1 MGSVFAWLD
10 NDDAQQRKM
19 AVLKELSKDESTVDE
34 LGTGTIR
41 DTIANALF
49 PGTSVVQTRV
59 RYLLFT
65 AWLVRDMAGT
75 QYPGDQGLST
85 LRSKEA
91 KLIDALLAS
100 GETDGVI
107 GRQAR
112 GRLKSM
118 PSRAY
123 WASLGRFGIRTWDV
137 SIANHLRARQHI
149 DVPVHPEPTTCRA
162 AVARAPGWSAAR
174 AASVAAA
181 SSGGSSSPNFSCLT
195 ASVLTDGSTPA
206 KSSPKR

>member
-10 NDDAQQRKM
+10 NDDAQERKM
-19 AVLKELSKDESTVDE
+19 AVLKELSKDESTVEE

-41 DTIANALF
+41 DTSANALF
-49 PGTSVVQTRV
+49 PGTSVEQTRV
-59 RYLLFT
+59 RDLLFT
-65 AWLVRDMAGT
+65 AWLVRDMAGAH
-75 QYPGDQGLST
+75 YPGGQGLST

-123 WASLGRFGIRTWDV
+123 WAVLGRFGIRTWDV
-137 SIANHLRARQHI
+137 SIANHLRASQHM
-149 DVPVHPEPTTCRA
+149 TCRFTQSRPRA
-162 AVARAPGWSAAR
+162 GPRWPAPRGGRQRGRQAWPRRAR
-174 AASVAAA
+174 VAAA
-181 SSGGSSSPNFSCLT
+181 PRTS
-195 ASVLTDGSTPA
+195 AA
-206 KSSPKR
+206 